1 MAMFRQLTARLG
13 CRITLQSESHG
24 HSMVEDLLLK
34 ALAKAA
40 EEGLAT
46 LDLWWARVFGRSLSG
61 RMYKLEIQTLFHG
74 NTRDQDQI

>member
-1 MAMFRQLTARLG
+1 MLEELFL
-13 CRITLQSESHG
+13 E
-24 HSMVEDLLLK
+24 

-61 RMYKLEIQTLFHG
+61 RMYKVQIQTLFHG

>member
-1 MAMFRQLTARLG
+1 M
-13 CRITLQSESHG
+13 I
-24 HSMVEDLLLK
+24 EDIILK

-61 RMYKLEIQTLFHG
+61 RMYRIEIQTLFHG
-74 NTRDQDQI
+74 NTKDDQDQI